1 MLGRWHILPVLFLI
15 LNFYKGYTQ
24 CEPPSSI
31 KATYCEG
38 QLAEILMD
46 DPDPNVRYAW
56 YSIYDQPIPSYGT
69 EGRGR
74 RFLSPGIQT
83 GPATFYY
90 QKEVTMKTG
99 PDYRIPSGGQA
110 VPNNGVNS
118 YQMPVDVDVSFRLNS
133 YTVVVRMND
142 PNETYGFGLRYH
154 DGTDTTYAEWF
165 TGRRSDFVSV
175 GSGYYRVEIP
185 ADFIIPAGAGFL
197 EFISADDEGENY
209 IGVEEIYW
217 YSGSSYTGGTYA
229 ANSIEVGNPAKTIG
243 TSNLSP
249 LLMDWDITLLCDKVG
264 VTTQLSDNCCIPVG
278 PAVTL
283 SATTLTPTSADFP
296 VTLTVSG
303 ADISNAMFY
312 YWYDENNTLI
322 DNGLGRTSIQ
332 VNTVGQYTV
341 RVVREAGDQTKA
353 ACYANRSVTLGIKS
367 IFAPAD
373 FTICLGDPVTLKGEG
388 AEGKYNWYSDDA
400 DADDYIVTK
409 NAQETD
415 VYILEPGEYTYMVE
429 GEVKLGNIAKDGK
442 FEFFN
447 LEDNYDPLQP
457 NRIFETAYGIAQGPD
472 ESGRQGHYITG
483 EGQFRVDDVIRGYSA
498 NSYQCR
504 TVDDYWVKTD
514 PVTGDVVS
522 RGKIFIA
529 DAVANR
535 AGTPFTAAFA
545 NTYPLWRLSDQPIE
559 PGQTYEFSMDISNW
573 NDGATPPNIMLL
585 VNGVPLDNLQINGVP
600 VSGDYYAFPASK
612 FCQWETIVGTWTA
625 PPGVTTATI
634 AVAEVSNTLM
644 GYEFAMDDITFS
656 TGRGMQRDEVTIKVE
671 DCNELE
677 AREDGS
683 VCVGEPFELYTVKN
697 NGFIAHWKDS
707 KGNIVAETERASVYP
722 VSNETYTV
730 TARYPL
736 INFIKN
742 GTFESGSLDF
752 TTTLRDLS
760 TTTNSSIEQGDF
772 LVATGS
778 STYLHSTM
786 LKNQPDHTLGSLTGR
801 MMLIRF
807 KKDDVLVGKTI
818 PVESGRSYVFS
829 TWLKHFHVGGANAR
843 EYTFDLLVNGVVQE
857 TMKLAPG
864 TDWTQFSY
872 TWTAQTSGNVAI
884 SFVARTDHWESGL
897 AMDDISLARLGPEK
911 TDEVKVTVDMCN
923 TLTLKD
929 EDCDDG
935 DRLISYETD
944 GIFKGWYD
952 SEGNLVSRDD
962 TLRVQPSART
972 QYSAIVSAGL
982 GPVNENGNM
991 NLGLVGMEQLFSKQP
1006 QNPADNQPLRAPNYG
1021 FVGNANEFN
1030 GNHYAPLTGRGGSGK
1045 FLLVNTDQN
1054 RTNERL
1060 FVSKPVPVEAGKE
1073 YNLALSLAYA
1083 TKLTELVKF
1092 TEFYPIEVFI
1102 GGVKIASID
1111 LEVDNSWQDFLLPY
1125 SPATTG
1131 NVQIEIVITAKQR
1144 NNYLDAMQ
1152 YFAFAVDEVH
1162 LRPLVDVLTESIE
1175 VDPCFSCNAP
1185 VTLSFPEDTL
1195 NLCLGDALELSFSLD
1210 TANGPALFGY
1220 YYTWSRDRA
1229 ALASH
1234 PTALLPADSD
1244 NWIYSVSSVTQ
1255 VDSAWHYIRIEDG
1268 NNGFEHCYLE
1278 DSVLVVV
1285 HGKPLPELMSEDLDA
1300 MCEGESRHI
1309 RVKDALSTSK
1319 YNYRLEDAN
1328 GATLTL
1334 FPEDD
1339 SVNVTAGTGGFD
1351 LWLIEETAFGCKDS
1365 VVYPIAVDRLP
1376 TEALITTVIP
1386 DTLAFCASE
1395 NPKNIIGNVPTI
1407 GIGEWTSDDAA
1418 YGFGD
1423 PSSATTT
1430 LTGLNG
1436 DAEFK
1441 ISWTISN
1448 GVCPP
1453 SSDTVV
1459 VIGTDFVK
1467 PGVSLTVDAAAICEG
1482 TEIKFKA
1489 KEVNGGDNPLYTF
1502 YASDGSILQ
1511 AQSTSDEYVVSSP
1524 TEDLEV
1530 YVELVS
1536 NSTCLSS
1543 DPDSDK
1549 AESAIVTV
1557 QVDTRP
1563 SAVSLP
1569 GDTTVCSDKVNLT
1582 VTLSGSEGTGGWGV
1596 INSVIGSFTDPTAN
1610 PGEFVFN
1617 SEGETE
1623 VYYVNTSQRGHCPE
1637 EGDTITVKKTG
1648 NLTSAEPGPD
1658 IEVCVDEPV
1667 ELNGNDVDLANEHV
1681 WWEALGTDKSN
1692 PDASGI
1698 VMTFPLP
1705 LGPTDSSKAE
1715 VTSFP
1720 ALSAGVAEIDY
1731 YFVYHIRSRHGDC
1744 VSRDTL
1750 AVRILNTPNQPGPI
1764 SGETEI
1770 CSGSSS
1776 TYGVA
1781 AVPGATEGYEWS
1793 FAPAGLARVVSGGTS
1808 NGVSIIFD
1816 ENGTVSSPTVV
1827 EIIVKAKNQCDTGP
1841 ERRLSV
1847 TINPQVTPVLS
1858 LSQSSPSVCAGDAM
1872 TFTATVS
1879 GHTPGDAY
1887 YQWYHG
1893 SSALAGATTSTLML
1907 DNLVNGDEVRVVV
1920 FVTNECAV
1928 TPQLSE
1934 SVQVVVTD
1942 TVPVR
1947 VSLDADDYEP
1957 CDGQTVVFTATG
1969 QPGSGGSYSW
1979 YHNGTL
1985 QASASAS
1992 ASFVMNGAG
2001 TEDSVRVVYTYN
2013 GACPGPSNPASAS
2026 LVLTPTDLVPVA
2038 VSLDAAGPICFDQ
2051 SAETFTAT
2059 KVHSE
2064 PGNSGSYRWRIG
2076 TGAYVSGSSTYT
2088 MPFLQPGVYTVEVEF
2103 TSGLKCVVDRTV
2115 TDQATYEV
2123 LALPA
2128 PAISGGTV
2136 YCPGEAITLT
2146 GIPTNIGSTFSW
2158 SYINESGASTPLGSA
2173 LTESAANEGLYV
2185 FLERDPN
2192 GCEGRARQIVEEFD
2206 TDVEITA
2213 TPGTMKCEG
2222 DSVYLSTRLATTYTW
2237 TLDGNA
2243 TSFTDRN
2250 IWVIEPGEYEV
2261 TLVLNSSS
2269 TQCTGYGAITIVDK
2283 PRPEPVI
2290 LEPGDTI
2297 CETEG
2302 YVLNVSDM
2310 ANLSNPTISWYVMG
2324 ESGMIG
2330 STSEL
2335 AVSSSGQY
2343 YAVMSHDGCPRSSD
2357 TVEVIADRAVKAVVQ
2372 PREQYIEEG
2381 EIAGLSGLSSVNAYT
2396 YAWSSI
2402 QYEGIYSPDERSGFI
2417 QVQPRESMN
2426 VFVLEVKGEYGKCV
2440 SRDSGYV
2447 FVEKDVRPWNSFSPN
2462 GDGVYD
2468 EWIIEGLSTYPNALV
2483 EVYNRWGTL
2492 VWRSEGYEQPW
2503 RGENFRNGQ
2512 PLPVATYYYVI
2523 YPNGG
2528 KVKKPRT
2535 GDITIVR

>member
-1 MLGRWHILPVLFLI
+1 MSQMIIDLKFIHIGMNIKYTLKSNPHRFLKEAIFLCFWILGVSFFANGQNLRISGSNGHSVIICSNGSVFAWGS
-15 LNFYKGYTQ
+15 N
-24 CEPPSSI
+24 
-31 KATYCEG
+31 AEG
-38 QLAEILMD
+38 QIGL
-46 DPDPNVRYAW
+46 
-56 YSIYDQPIPSYGT
+56 
-69 EGRGR
+69 
-74 RFLSPGIQT
+74 
-83 GPATFYY
+83 
-90 QKEVTMKTG
+90 G
-99 PDYRIPSGGQA
+99 PDGVTPYPNAYYSTPQRVYGLSEIYQVDAGSGGHTLALTCDGQVVSWGRNDYGQLGGGNKTSHEAKA
-110 VPNNGVNS
+110 VYVRGVGGTGNLTGVS
-118 YQMPVDVDVSFRLNS
+118 YVSGGNDESFAIMQDGRL
-133 YTVVVRMND
+133 VAWGQND
-142 PNETYGFGLRYH
+142 KGQLG
-154 DGTDTTYAEWF
+154 DGTTTERLAPVYVLTA
-165 TGRRSDFVSV
+165 
-175 GSGYYRVEIP
+175 
-185 ADFIIPAGAGFL
+185 AG
-197 EFISADDEGENY
+197 
-209 IGVEEIYW
+209 
-217 YSGSSYTGGTYA
+217 T
-229 ANSIEVGNPAKTIG
+229 
-243 TSNLSP
+243 P
-249 LLMDWDITLLCDKVG
+249 LTNVIMV
-264 VTTQLSDNCCIPVG
+264 
-278 PAVTL
+278 
-283 SATTLTPTSADFP
+283 
-296 VTLTVSG
+296 
-303 ADISNAMFY
+303 
-312 YWYDENNTLI
+312 
-322 DNGLGRTSIQ
+322 
-332 VNTVGQYTV
+332 
-341 RVVREAGDQTKA
+341 EAGDENGYALTADGTVYSWGDA
-353 ACYANRSVTLGIKS
+353 ADNSGLALGRPLANNAYARPVQKEGGGNLTNIVSISAGDRHCLAIDADGYLWAWGGDWGHGQVGDGYNTGGYYTQPFATRVIAGETASAPALWKTEFLGGPSNPVVSIAAGQAHSIAALADGRVLTWGSNGNFNCGTDCSTPAGQLGVGNRFTTHAAYGSNGDTENTAPLVGRLCDGTVLTNVVEVSDGDAWTFALTGDGKIYVTGWNQQGQLGIGS
-367 IFAPAD
+367 TNNSFCFRELTIPDCGITAPCPNPDLGPD
-373 FTICLGDPVTLKGEG
+373 FEACPGFTKEFNVGTVYSGFEVRWYLDGVLKATEVVTGTPKQVSYEVDGEFGEWKVEIEDKRNATERPCEPCELGVATVTISEWPIPFTLKELYWCNNTMLLSVNGTG
-388 AEGKYNWYSDDA
+388 GYTWH
-400 DADDYIVTK
+400 TK
-409 NAQETD
+409 PIGGTKIGSTSKGD
-415 VYILEPGEYTYMVE
+415 TTFI
-429 GEVKLGNIAKDGK
+429 
-442 FEFFN
+442 
-447 LEDNYDPLQP
+447 DP
-457 NRIFETAYGIAQGPD
+457 
-472 ESGRQGHYITG
+472 
-483 EGQFRVDDVIRGYSA
+483 
-498 NSYQCR
+498 
-504 TVDDYWVKTD
+504 
-514 PVTGDVVS
+514 
-522 RGKIFIA
+522 
-529 DAVANR
+529 
-535 AGTPFTAAFA
+535 TPFVADLEYDAAA
-545 NTYPLWRLSDQPIE
+545 
-559 PGQTYEFSMDISNW
+559 
-573 NDGATPPNIMLL
+573 
-585 VNGVPLDNLQINGVP
+585 
-600 VSGDYYAFPASK
+600 
-612 FCQWETIVGTWTA
+612 
-625 PPGVTTATI
+625 
-634 AVAEVSNTLM
+634 
-644 GYEFAMDDITFS
+644 
-656 TGRGMQRDEVTIKVE
+656 
-671 DCNELE
+671 
-677 AREDGS
+677 
-683 VCVGEPFELYTVKN
+683 
-697 NGFIAHWKDS
+697 
-707 KGNIVAETERASVYP
+707 
-722 VSNETYTV
+722 ETYTV
-730 TARYPL
+730 YIEDTTIFEITTGLRNSVGLSNPD
-736 INFIKN
+736 NN
-742 GTFESGSLDF
+742 GVSGDNSY
-752 TTTLRDLS
+752 LR
-760 TTTNSSIEQGDF
+760 
-772 LVATGS
+772 
-778 STYLHSTM
+778 
-786 LKNQPDHTLGSLTGR
+786 
-801 MMLIRF
+801 
-807 KKDDVLVGKTI
+807 
-818 PVESGRSYVFS
+818 
-829 TWLKHFHVGGANAR
+829 
-843 EYTFDLLVNGVVQE
+843 FDLL
-857 TMKLAPG
+857 
-864 TDWTQFSY
+864 
-872 TWTAQTSGNVAI
+872 
-884 SFVARTDHWESGL
+884 
-897 AMDDISLARLGPEK
+897 
-911 TDEVKVTVDMCN
+911 
-923 TLTLKD
+923 
-929 EDCDDG
+929 
-935 DRLISYETD
+935 
-944 GIFKGWYD
+944 
-952 SEGNLVSRDD
+952 
-962 TLRVQPSART
+962 
-972 QYSAIVSAGL
+972 
-982 GPVNENGNM
+982 
-991 NLGLVGMEQLFSKQP
+991 
-1006 QNPADNQPLRAPNYG
+1006 
-1021 FVGNANEFN
+1021 
-1030 GNHYAPLTGRGGSGK
+1030 
-1045 FLLVNTDQN
+1045 
-1054 RTNERL
+1054 
-1060 FVSKPVPVEAGKE
+1060 KPV
-1073 YNLALSLAYA
+1073 
-1083 TKLTELVKF
+1083 
-1092 TEFYPIEVFI
+1092 
-1102 GGVKIASID
+1102 
-1111 LEVDNSWQDFLLPY
+1111 
-1125 SPATTG
+1125 
-1131 NVQIEIVITAKQR
+1131 
-1144 NNYLDAMQ
+1144 
-1152 YFAFAVDEVH
+1152 
-1162 LRPLVDVLTESIE
+1162 SIE
-1175 VDPCFSCNAP
+1175 
-1185 VTLSFPEDTL
+1185 E
-1195 NLCLGDALELSFSLD
+1195 
-1210 TANGPALFGY
+1210 
-1220 YYTWSRDRA
+1220 
-1229 ALASH
+1229 
-1234 PTALLPADSD
+1234 
-1244 NWIYSVSSVTQ
+1244 ISVNIRKYNSPSSVTLEIRNSGGTIVASGTANSPGAGDGFFPLVVPINSATLPIGTYTIVVTNGAIQ
-1255 VDSAWHYIRIEDG
+1255 SYENGFSYPTSYDGIISYVDNHSSFNQYNKPNHLPYYFDWKVKSGSDYPCGRIAVEIPKDCPPCVPPQSVTMQGPDTINICIEEGLTLNFDTDTIADGALEGYVYTWFFKDRSTPVTGFNQKAFTSNQGDQEIEFPSIALADSGWYYVRVEDG
-1268 NNGFEHCYLE
+1268 ITGDATCYLE

-1300 MCEGESRHI
+1300 MCEEESRHI

-1319 YNYRLEDAN
+1319 YSYRLEDAN

-1339 SVNVTAGTGGFD
+1339 SVNVTAGTGAFD
-1351 LWLIEETAFGCKDS
+1351 LWLIEETEFGCKDS
-1365 VVYPIAVDRLP
+1365 VVYTIDVDHLP
-1376 TEALITTVIP
+1376 TPALITTVIP

-1407 GIGEWTSDDAA
+1407 GTGEWKSADAA

-1441 ISWTISN
+1441 IWWTISN

-1459 VIGTDFVK
+1459 VQGTNFVT
-1467 PGVSLTVDAAAICEG
+1467 PAVSLAVNENAICEG
-1482 TEIKFKA
+1482 TELTFKA
-1489 KEVNGGDNPLYTF
+1489 TGVNGGDNPLYTF
-1502 YASDGSILQ
+1502 YASDGSVLQ

-1524 TEDLEV
+1524 TADLEV
-1530 YVELVS
+1530 YVEMLS
-1536 NSTCLSS
+1536 NSTCLAATPGS
-1543 DPDSDK
+1543 DL
-1549 AESAIVTV
+1549 AESDVVTV
-1557 QVDTRP
+1557 EVDTRP
-1563 SAVSLP
+1563 STVSLP

-1596 INSVIGSFTDPTAN
+1596 VNSIIGSFTDPLAN

-1623 VYYVNTSQRGHCPE
+1623 VYYLNTSQRGHCPE
-1637 EGDTITVKKTG
+1637 ESDTITVKKTG

-1667 ELNGNDVDLANEHV
+1667 ELNGNNVDLANEHV
-1681 WWEALGTDKSN
+1681 WWEALGSDKSN

-1720 ALSAGVAEIDY
+1720 ALAAGVAEIEY

-1750 AVRILNTPNQPGPI
+1750 AVRILNTPNQPGPV

-1793 FAPAGLARVVSGGTS
+1793 FAPAGLARVVSGDGS

-1816 ENGTVSSPTVV
+1816 ENGTVTSPTVV

-1841 ERRLSV
+1841 ERRLAV

-1934 SVQVVVTD
+1934 SVQVAVTD

-1957 CDGQTVVFTATG
+1957 CDGQTVVFTAIG

-1992 ASFVMNGAG
+1992 ASFVMNGSG

-2013 GACPGPSNPASAS
+2013 GACPGPSNPGSAS

-2038 VSLDAAGPICFDQ
+2038 VSLDAAGPICLDHA
-2051 SAETFTAT
+2051 AETFTAT

-2123 LALPA
+2123 FALPA
-2128 PAISGGTV
+2128 PAISGGRV

-2146 GIPTNIGSTFSW
+2146 GVPTNIGSTFSW
-2158 SYINESGASTPLGSA
+2158 SYTGASGIPTTLGTA
-2173 LTESAANEGLYV
+2173 LTESAGNEGLYV

-2206 TDVEITA
+2206 ADVEITA

-2261 TLVLNSSS
+2261 TLVLNSGS
-2269 TQCTGYGAITIVDK
+2269 TQCTGNGSITITDR

-2302 YVLNVSDM
+2302 YVLTVSDM

-2330 STSEL
+2330 SASDL
-2335 AVSSSGQY
+2335 AVNSSGQY
-2343 YAVMSHDGCPRSSD
+2343 YAIMSYNGCPRSSD

-2381 EIAGLSGLSSVNAYT
+2381 EIAGLNGLSSVNAYT
-2396 YAWSSI
+2396 YTWSSI
-2402 QYEGIYSPDERSGFI
+2402 QYEGLYSPDEESGFI

-2462 GDGVYD
+2462 GDGMYD

-2528 KVKKPRT
+2528 KVKKPRS
-2535 GDITIVR
+2535 GDVTIVK